1 MGFNSII
8 IGPSLLCALAL
19 IIVISVLTS
28 RGIPLI
34 SGERKA
40 FVALTIINYAMC
52 AVGPLPR
59 TRPGEWLNPIN
70 LVLYIIGIFAILLIV
85 VVIITNRTPKSFFM
99 TYRRGLTLLAIIIFA
114 KWSLFYVQLNTI
126 NPT

>member
-1 MGFNSII
+1 ME
-8 IGPSLLCALAL
+8 
-19 IIVISVLTS
+19 
-28 RGIPLI
+28 IPLI

-40 FVALTIINYAMC
+40 FIALMIINYAMC

-85 VVIITNRTPKSFFM
+85 VVVITNRTPKSFLM

-114 KWSLFYVQLNTI
+114 KWSLFYLQLTTI